1 MKLTDLVRN
10 ILEESNIQSDKDTS
24 FGQSISPKTIL
35 SHSLLSRI
43 FHIARS
49 SIRYQSIQEQKDI
62 LISTSLRSVHEEHP
76 WYGHRRLSWSLG
88 WSYKRTRRL
97 MKKLNI
103 FALIKKQKNWIKP
116 WDQHQ
121 EDMHGKEIQTTTG
134 KSKIQNYLSKLSPI
148 APNIVWRS
156 DFTHIIFS
164 GIHIYLATV
173 LDDYTKEILWY
184 ALSYHHT
191 KELIL
196 TAIRDAITKTGGILP
211 EYFHSDQ
218 GSEYTSYTV
227 LEFLQLC
234 NILISM
240 SNKWSPWQNWAQ
252 ESYYGKLKLELWPT
266 KDYECIE
273 ALILAIHRQ
282 IYYYNHKRLHTRL
295 RDTPIWFHLKYEQ
308 KMEILLSQNPHLE
321 TIWECMKM
329 KESSGLKK

>member
-1 MKLTDLVRN
+1 MKPTDLVRN
-10 ILEESNIQSDKDTS
+10 ILEESNTQSDQSVIPKNHLS
-24 FGQSISPKTIL
+24 QSI
-35 SHSLLSRI
+35 LSRI

-49 SIRYQSIQEQKDI
+49 SVRYKSIQEQKDA
-62 LISTSLRSVHEEHP
+62 LVSTSLQSVHSEHP
-76 WYGHRRLSWSLG
+76 WYGHRRLSWALG

-97 MKKLNI
+97 MKKFSI
-103 FALIKKQKNWIKP
+103 MALVKRRKNWIKP
-116 WDQHQ
+116 WDQGKQ
-121 EDMHGKEIQTTTG
+121 DMHGKEIVTTTG

-156 DFTHIIFS
+156 DFTHIIFH

-173 LDDYTKEILWY
+173 LDDYTKEIVGY
-184 ALSYHHT
+184 TLSYHHT

-196 TAIRDAITKTGGILP
+196 TAIQDAITKTGGILP

-218 GSEYTSYTV
+218 GSEYTSYAV

-234 NILISM
+234 NILVSM
-240 SNKWSPWQNWAQ
+240 SSKWSPWQNGAQ
-252 ESYYGKLKLELWPT
+252 ESYYGKLKLELWNPNE
-266 KDYECIE
+266 YECIE

-282 IYYYNHKRLHTRL
+282 IYYYNNKRLHTSL
-295 RDTPIWFHLKYEQ
+295 RDTPIWFRLKHEE
-308 KMEILLSQNPHLE
+308 KIRVFAIANPYPE